1 MPSSMGIGNAMGQI
15 VLTMVCFDDHVGV
28 KKGKLVLSC
37 FFYIIVV
44 ST

>member
-15 VLTMVCFDDHVGV
+15 VLTMVCSDDQAHV
-28 KKGKLVLSC
+28 KKLNLS
-37 FFYIIVV
+37 FHVF